1 MIVDC
6 AVYRD
11 GKRQGGRLDLE
22 DAFEAAAEPGA
33 FVWIGLHE
41 PSTEEFEAVAK
52 EFELHPLVVEDAVN
66 AHQRPKVEV
75 YDHVV
80 LVVLKTARY
89 DAATEQIDVAELLLI
104 VGDRFVVTVRH
115 GTASALS
122 RRAAGRSR
130 PTWRSCAAGRRPSC
144 TRCATGWST
153 TTSRWSTR
161 STSPVQQVEA
171 DVFSDGPAQPGR
183 AHLRAQA
190 PGPRPAPE
198 HRAAD
203 GGARADG
210 ARPPPAQPSRA
221 ARVLPGRGGPPPRV
235 VGRIDITRELLTDV
249 LDANLAQIS
258 VRQNDDMRTI
268 SAWAAVIAVPTLLA
282 GIWGMNFSQM
292 PELDWWHRLPARP
305 GHDRRRRR
313 RGAPHAQAGGLA
325 VAAGPDPAAA
335 GSRRG
340 RDNPP
345 ERTASTAPPMA
356 VASARAVPA
365 RSRPGARSVGRTAFV
380 NTA

>member
-11 GKRQGGRLDLE
+11 GTRQGRSLALE
-22 DAFEAAAEPGA
+22 DAFEAAAEPGS

-41 PSTEEFEAVAK
+41 PSSEEFEAVAK

-75 YDHVV
+75 YDHIV

-89 DAATEQIDVAELLLI
+89 EPATEEIDVAELLLI
-104 VGDRFVVTVRH
+104 VGDRFVLTVRH
-115 GTASALS
+115 GTASALTQV
-122 RRAAGRSR
+122 RRDLEADVEKLRCG
-130 PTWRSCAAGRRPSC
+130 PTAVLHAVCDRVVDDYEPVADALDL
-144 TRCATGWST
+144 A
-153 TTSRWSTR
+153 
-161 STSPVQQVEA
+161 VQQVEA
-171 DVFSDGPAQPGR
+171 DVFSADRLNPAERIYGLKRQVLNMLRNTAPLTEALEPMVHGR
-183 AHLRAQA
+183 LPHSHPELLDYFRDVADHLA
-190 PGPRPAPE
+190 
-198 HRAAD
+198 
-203 GGARADG
+203 
-210 ARPPPAQPSRA
+210 
-221 ARVLPGRGGPPPRV
+221 RV

-268 SAWAAVIAVPTLLA
+268 SAWAAVDRGADLA
-282 GIWGMNFSQM
+282 GRHLGD
-292 PELDWWHRLPARP
+292 ELQSDARAGLGHRLPARV
-305 GHDRRRRR
+305 GHDRRRRL
-313 RGAPHAQAGGLA
+313 RGAPHPQAGGLA

-335 GSRRG
+335 GSGRG

-365 RSRPGARSVGRTAFV
+365 RSSPGERSVGRTAFV